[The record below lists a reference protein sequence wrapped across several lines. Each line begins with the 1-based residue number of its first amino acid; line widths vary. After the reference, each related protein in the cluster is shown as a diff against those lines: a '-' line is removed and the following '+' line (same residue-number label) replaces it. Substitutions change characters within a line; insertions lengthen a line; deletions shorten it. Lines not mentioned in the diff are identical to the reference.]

1 MHFYEKTWLESVRHA
16 TRGLLIIKGWL
27 LLNNIILFL
36 FGVLLAYN
44 RFLKPRL
51 HQICIFRFYLPDKR
65 SKSQKDRQNYKNAGI
80 RRAILPK
87 CPSRRANP
95 SLNGQLGN
103 TAIHSFFAKGESSCR
118 QTVVSTLQPEG
129 KQYQDTGDSF
139 INSTSLTWCPQVQ
152 SLWLSSS
159 LLPSACEVISA

>member
-1 MHFYEKTWLESVRHA
+1 MQCTQFFRQAHILEKTGKIQVFVLKKRVNS
-16 TRGLLIIKGWL
+16 TRD
-27 LLNNIILFL
+27 ILTTR
-36 FGVLLAYN
+36 V
-44 RFLKPRL
+44 
-51 HQICIFRFYLPDKR
+51 H
-65 SKSQKDRQNYKNAGI
+65 KSTQLSQNYKNTGI

-129 KQYQDTGDSF
+129 KQYQDTGDL
-139 INSTSLTWCPQVQ
+139 IITSTSLTRCPQVQ
-152 SLWLSSS
+152 
-159 LLPSACEVISA
+159 